1 MLSKIVFKYIIH
13 NREPK
18 LKSHI
23 IKFFFN
29 LSEYLCL
36 YLHHFSLSAA
46 LFSLAWWQF
55 PLLFVGIFLCISG
68 PSMFLAWLKLRRRTL
83 GPVLDASGWAVN
95 SQIPINFIL
104 GSCLTDAAALPPN
117 ASRSFDDPFRKQSR
131 WKKWAVALGVVC
143 LAALLAGGGYWGWK
157 EYQKRHPAKQE
168 QTSDITAPKAPAPS
182 AK

>member
-1 MLSKIVFKYIIH
+1 MSKSY
-13 NREPK
+13 
-18 LKSHI
+18 
-23 IKFFFN
+23 
-29 LSEYLCL
+29 
-36 YLHHFSLSAA
+36 FSLSAA

-95 SQIPINFIL
+95 SQIPINFML

-168 QTSDITAPKAPAPS
+168 QTSDIAAPKVPAPS